1 MILQTMHSA
10 TLMVVTVVDW
20 KYKKDLVLNVC
31 VYVKSLI
38 GLEMAIVMISQILQ
52 TATSMAEIAVELMSM

>member
-1 MILQTMHSA
+1 MITQTTHSA

-20 KYKKDLVLNVC
+20 KYKKGFVQHVC

-38 GLEMAIVMISQILQ
+38 GLEMAIAMISQILQ
-52 TATSMAEIAVELMSM
+52 TATLMVEIAVELMSM

>member
-38 GLEMAIVMISQILQ
+38 GLEMAIAMISQILQ
-52 TATSMAEIAVELMSM
+52 TATLMAEIAVELMSM